1 MVREETW
8 EAFVADSLLYA
19 KVPLADFIFFVSHF
33 YDSCEIYWLHI
44 FFAQI
49 FLIAVSLI
57 MDYRVAIWFSIIF
70 SGQLNFYILIKYIW
84 KYMGDADLNVD
95 WFEYFLLQLYIY

>member
-19 KVPLADFIFFVSHF
+19 KVTLADFRFFVSHF

-44 FFAQI
+44 FFA
-49 FLIAVSLI
+49 
-57 MDYRVAIWFSIIF
+57 
-70 SGQLNFYILIKYIW
+70 
-84 KYMGDADLNVD
+84 
-95 WFEYFLLQLYIY
+95 